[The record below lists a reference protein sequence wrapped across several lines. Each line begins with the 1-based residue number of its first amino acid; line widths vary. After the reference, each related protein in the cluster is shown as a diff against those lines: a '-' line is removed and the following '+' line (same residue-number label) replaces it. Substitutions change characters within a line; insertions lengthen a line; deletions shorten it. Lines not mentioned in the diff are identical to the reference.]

1 MIVVLTD
8 QIQNGNSE
16 NVDVNQDILFMESN
30 VLQIKSEMIHLKIVM
45 LQLSLMNS
53 KKNAY
58 LVLLVALVVKIA
70 IHVLLASQS
79 STILMGSV
87 LNIVVMEKDLF
98 LNVMMETIILEMD
111 AI

>member
-1 MIVVLTD
+1 
-8 QIQNGNSE
+8 
-16 NVDVNQDILFMESN
+16 
-30 VLQIKSEMIHLKIVM
+30 MIHLKIVM

-70 IHVLLASQS
+70 INVLLVSQS
-79 STILMGSV
+79 STILMDSV